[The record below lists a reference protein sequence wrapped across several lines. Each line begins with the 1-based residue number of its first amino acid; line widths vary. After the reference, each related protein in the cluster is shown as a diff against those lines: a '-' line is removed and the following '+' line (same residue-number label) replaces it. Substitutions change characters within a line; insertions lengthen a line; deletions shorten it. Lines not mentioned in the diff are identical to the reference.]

1 MSNKRTKIFGN
12 TRSATRKACA
22 LALAATMSLGVTPLA
37 CAPAAFADTVS
48 GIASASATTAGTS
61 SSASSAL
68 KFMSVSALIDQ
79 AAAQAAASQSVATV
93 AQMDDIASTVIE
105 KAAKAKAEA
114 AAKAKAAKTSKV
126 DKTLKTAKS
135 LIGTPYVYGGSTPA
149 GFDCSGFTMYCYA
162 KAGISLTHNAQA
174 QYNQTKSVSAGD
186 MKKGDLVFF
195 GGSTSSITHVG
206 IYVGNGKYIHS
217 PQTGEY
223 VRIDSLS
230 SRSNFVGATRPVK

>member
-12 TRSATRKACA
+12 VRPSSRKACA
-22 LALAATMSLGVTPLA
+22 LALAATMALGVTPMA
-37 CAPAAFADTVS
+37 IAPAAFADNLGS
-48 GIASASATTAGTS
+48 S
-61 SSASSAL
+61 SSAQNVSDAVSSNL
-68 KFMSVSALIDQ
+68 KFMSVSALIDKTV
-79 AAAQAAASQSVATV
+79 AQTAM
-93 AQMDDIASTVIE
+93 AQMDDIASDVIE
-105 KAAKAKAEA
+105 QAAKAEAEAKAKAKAE
-114 AAKAKAAKTSKV
+114 KASKV
-126 DKTLKTAKS
+126 DKTLKVAKN

-174 QYNQTKSVSAGD
+174 QYNQTKSVSTKD

-195 GGSTSSITHVG
+195 GGSTGNITHVG
-206 IYVGNGKYIHS
+206 IYVGNGKFIHS

>member
-12 TRSATRKACA
+12 VRPSSRKACA
-22 LALAATMSLGVTPLA
+22 LALAATMALGVTPMA
-37 CAPAAFADTVS
+37 IAPAAFADNLGSSSSTQTVS
-48 GIASASATTAGTS
+48 GAVS
-61 SSASSAL
+61 SNL
-68 KFMSVSALIDQ
+68 KFMSVSALIDKTV
-79 AAAQAAASQSVATV
+79 AQTAM
-93 AQMDDIASTVIE
+93 AQMDDIASDVIE
-105 KAAKAKAEA
+105 QAAKAEAEAKAKAKAE
-114 AAKAKAAKTSKV
+114 KASKV
-126 DKTLKTAKS
+126 DKTLKVAKN

-174 QYNQTKSVSAGD
+174 QYNQTKSVSTKD

-195 GGSTSSITHVG
+195 GGSTGSITHVG
-206 IYVGNGKYIHS
+206 IYVGNGKFIHS

>member
-12 TRSATRKACA
+12 VRPSSRKACA
-22 LALAATMSLGVTPLA
+22 LALAATMALGVTPTA
-37 CAPAAFADTVS
+37 IAPAAFADNLGS
-48 GIASASATTAGTS
+48 S
-61 SSASSAL
+61 SSAQNVSGAVSSNL
-68 KFMSVSALIDQ
+68 KFMSVSALIDKTV
-79 AAAQAAASQSVATV
+79 AQTAM
-93 AQMDDIASTVIE
+93 AQMDDIASDVIE
-105 KAAKAKAEA
+105 QAAKAEAEAKAKAKAE
-114 AAKAKAAKTSKV
+114 KASKV
-126 DKTLKTAKS
+126 DKTLKVAKN

-174 QYNQTKSVSAGD
+174 QYNQTKSVSTKD

-195 GGSTSSITHVG
+195 GGSTGNITHVG
-206 IYVGNGKYIHS
+206 IYVGNGKFIHS

>member
-12 TRSATRKACA
+12 VRPSSRKACA
-22 LALAATMSLGVTPLA
+22 LALAATMALGVTPMA
-37 CAPAAFADTVS
+37 IAPAAFADNLGS
-48 GIASASATTAGTS
+48 S
-61 SSASSAL
+61 SSAQNVSGAVSSNL
-68 KFMSVSALIDQ
+68 KFMSVSALIDKTV
-79 AAAQAAASQSVATV
+79 AQTAM
-93 AQMDDIASTVIE
+93 AQMDDIASDVIE
-105 KAAKAKAEA
+105 QATKAETEAKAKAKAE
-114 AAKAKAAKTSKV
+114 KASKV
-126 DKTLKTAKS
+126 DKTLKVAKN

-174 QYNQTKSVSAGD
+174 QYNQTKSVSTKD

-195 GGSTSSITHVG
+195 GGSTGSITHVG
-206 IYVGNGKYIHS
+206 IYVGNGKFIHS

>member
-1 MSNKRTKIFGN
+1 MSG
-12 TRSATRKACA
+12 A
-22 LALAATMSLGVTPLA
+22 
-37 CAPAAFADTVS
+37 VS
-48 GIASASATTAGTS
+48 SN
-61 SSASSAL
+61 L
-68 KFMSVSALIDQ
+68 KFMSVSALIDKTV
-79 AAAQAAASQSVATV
+79 AQTAM
-93 AQMDDIASTVIE
+93 AQMDDIASDVIE
-105 KAAKAKAEA
+105 QAAKAEAEAKAKAKAE
-114 AAKAKAAKTSKV
+114 KASKV
-126 DKTLKTAKS
+126 DKTLKVAKN

-174 QYNQTKSVSAGD
+174 QYNQTKSVSTKD

-195 GGSTSSITHVG
+195 GGSTGSITHVG
-206 IYVGNGKYIHS
+206 IYVGNGKFIHS

>member
-12 TRSATRKACA
+12 VRPSSRKACA
-22 LALAATMSLGVTPLA
+22 LALAATMALGVTPMA
-37 CAPAAFADTVS
+37 IAPAAFADNLGS
-48 GIASASATTAGTS
+48 S
-61 SSASSAL
+61 SSAQNVSGAVSSNL
-68 KFMSVSALIDQ
+68 KFMSVSALIDKTV
-79 AAAQAAASQSVATV
+79 AQTAM
-93 AQMDDIASTVIE
+93 AQMDDIASDVIE
-105 KAAKAKAEA
+105 QATKAETEAKAKAKAE
-114 AAKAKAAKTSKV
+114 KASKV
-126 DKTLKTAKS
+126 DKTLKVAKN

-174 QYNQTKSVSAGD
+174 QYNQTKSVSTKD

-195 GGSTSSITHVG
+195 GGSTGNITHVG
-206 IYVGNGKYIHS
+206 IYVGNGKFIHS

>member
-12 TRSATRKACA
+12 VRPSSRKACA
-22 LALAATMSLGVTPLA
+22 LALAATMALGVTPMA
-37 CAPAAFADTVS
+37 IAPAAFADNLGS
-48 GIASASATTAGTS
+48 S
-61 SSASSAL
+61 SSAQNVSGAVSSNL
-68 KFMSVSALIDQ
+68 KFMSVSALIDKTV
-79 AAAQAAASQSVATV
+79 AQTAM
-93 AQMDDIASTVIE
+93 AQMDDIASDVIE
-105 KAAKAKAEA
+105 QAAKAEAEAKAKAKAE
-114 AAKAKAAKTSKV
+114 KASKV
-126 DKTLKTAKS
+126 DKTLKVAKN

-174 QYNQTKSVSAGD
+174 QYNQTKSVSTKD

-195 GGSTSSITHVG
+195 GGSTGNITHVG
-206 IYVGNGKYIHS
+206 IYVGNGKFIHS

>member
-12 TRSATRKACA
+12 VRPSSRKACA
-22 LALAATMSLGVTPLA
+22 LALAATMALGVTPMA
-37 CAPAAFADTVS
+37 IAPAAFADNLGS
-48 GIASASATTAGTS
+48 S
-61 SSASSAL
+61 SSAQNVSGAVSSNL
-68 KFMSVSALIDQ
+68 KFMSVSALIDKTV
-79 AAAQAAASQSVATV
+79 AQTAM
-93 AQMDDIASTVIE
+93 AQMDDIASDVIE
-105 KAAKAKAEA
+105 QAAKAEAEAKAKAKAE
-114 AAKAKAAKTSKV
+114 KASKV
-126 DKTLKTAKS
+126 DKTLKVAKN

-174 QYNQTKSVSAGD
+174 QYNQTKSVSTKD
-186 MKKGDLVFF
+186 IKKGDLVFF
-195 GGSTSSITHVG
+195 GSGTGSITHVG
-206 IYVGNGKYIHS
+206 IYVGNGKFIHS

>member
-12 TRSATRKACA
+12 VRSSSRKACA
-22 LALAATMSLGVTPLA
+22 LALAATMALGVTPMA
-37 CAPAAFADTVS
+37 IAPAAFADNLGS
-48 GIASASATTAGTS
+48 S
-61 SSASSAL
+61 SSAQNVSGAVSSNL
-68 KFMSVSALIDQ
+68 KFMSVSALIDKTV
-79 AAAQAAASQSVATV
+79 AQTAM
-93 AQMDDIASTVIE
+93 AQMDDIASDVIE
-105 KAAKAKAEA
+105 QAAKAEAEAKAKAKAE
-114 AAKAKAAKTSKV
+114 KASKV
-126 DKTLKTAKS
+126 DKTLKVAKN

-174 QYNQTKSVSAGD
+174 QYNQTKSVSTKD

-195 GGSTSSITHVG
+195 GSGTGSITHVG
-206 IYVGNGKYIHS
+206 IYVGNGKFIHS

>member
-12 TRSATRKACA
+12 VRPSSRKACA
-22 LALAATMSLGVTPLA
+22 LALAATMALGVTPMA
-37 CAPAAFADTVS
+37 IAPAAFADNLGS
-48 GIASASATTAGTS
+48 S
-61 SSASSAL
+61 SSAQNVSGAVSSNL
-68 KFMSVSALIDQ
+68 KFMSVSALIDKTV
-79 AAAQAAASQSVATV
+79 AQTAM
-93 AQMDDIASTVIE
+93 AQMDDIASDVIE
-105 KAAKAKAEA
+105 QAAKAEAEAKAKAKAE
-114 AAKAKAAKTSKV
+114 KASKV
-126 DKTLKTAKS
+126 DKTLKVAKN
-135 LIGTPYVYGGSTPA
+135 LIGTPYVYGGSTPT

-174 QYNQTKSVSAGD
+174 QYNQTKSVSTKD

-195 GGSTSSITHVG
+195 GGSTGNITHVG
-206 IYVGNGKYIHS
+206 IYVGNGKFIHS

>member
-12 TRSATRKACA
+12 VRPSSRKACT
-22 LALAATMSLGVTPLA
+22 LALAATMALGVTPMA
-37 CAPAAFADTVS
+37 IAPTAFADNLGSSSSAQTVS
-48 GIASASATTAGTS
+48 GAVS
-61 SSASSAL
+61 SNL
-68 KFMSVSALIDQ
+68 KFMSVSALIDKTV
-79 AAAQAAASQSVATV
+79 AQTAM
-93 AQMDDIASTVIE
+93 AQMDDIASDVIE
-105 KAAKAKAEA
+105 QAAKAEAEAKAKAKAE
-114 AAKAKAAKTSKV
+114 KASKV
-126 DKTLKTAKS
+126 DKTLKVAKS

-149 GFDCSGFTMYCYA
+149 GFDCSGFTVYCYA

-174 QYNQTKSVSAGD
+174 QYNQTKSVSTKD

-195 GGSTSSITHVG
+195 GGSTGSITHVG
-206 IYVGNGKYIHS
+206 IYVGNGKFIHS

>member
-12 TRSATRKACA
+12 VRPSSRKACA
-22 LALAATMSLGVTPLA
+22 LALAATMALGVTPMA
-37 CAPAAFADTVS
+37 IAPAAFADNLGSSSSAQTVS
-48 GIASASATTAGTS
+48 GAVS
-61 SSASSAL
+61 SNL
-68 KFMSVSALIDQ
+68 KFMSVSALIDKTV
-79 AAAQAAASQSVATV
+79 AQTAM
-93 AQMDDIASTVIE
+93 AQMDDIASDVIE
-105 KAAKAKAEA
+105 QAAKAEAEAKAKAKAE
-114 AAKAKAAKTSKV
+114 KASKV
-126 DKTLKTAKS
+126 DKTLKVAKN

-174 QYNQTKSVSAGD
+174 QYNQTKSVSTKD

-195 GGSTSSITHVG
+195 GGSTGSITHVG
-206 IYVGNGKYIHS
+206 IYVGNGKFIHS

>member
-12 TRSATRKACA
+12 VRPSSRKACA
-22 LALAATMSLGVTPLA
+22 LALAATMALGVTPMA
-37 CAPAAFADTVS
+37 IAPAAFADNLGS
-48 GIASASATTAGTS
+48 S
-61 SSASSAL
+61 SSAQNVSGAVSSNL
-68 KFMSVSALIDQ
+68 KFMSVSALIDKTV
-79 AAAQAAASQSVATV
+79 AQTAM
-93 AQMDDIASTVIE
+93 AQMDDIASDVIE
-105 KAAKAKAEA
+105 QAAKAEAEAKAKAKAE
-114 AAKAKAAKTSKV
+114 KASKV
-126 DKTLKTAKS
+126 DKTLKVAKN

-174 QYNQTKSVSAGD
+174 QYNQTKSVSTKD

-195 GGSTSSITHVG
+195 GSGTGSITHVG
-206 IYVGNGKYIHS
+206 IYVGNGKFIHS

>member
-12 TRSATRKACA
+12 VRPSSRKACA
-22 LALAATMSLGVTPLA
+22 LALAATMALGVTPMA
-37 CAPAAFADTVS
+37 IAPAAFADNLGS
-48 GIASASATTAGTS
+48 S
-61 SSASSAL
+61 SSAQNVSGAVSSNL
-68 KFMSVSALIDQ
+68 KFMSVSALIDKTV
-79 AAAQAAASQSVATV
+79 AQTAM
-93 AQMDDIASTVIE
+93 AQMDDIASDVIE
-105 KAAKAKAEA
+105 QAAKAEAEAKAKAKAE
-114 AAKAKAAKTSKV
+114 KASKV
-126 DKTLKTAKS
+126 DKTLKVAKN

-149 GFDCSGFTMYCYA
+149 GFDCSGFIMYCYA

-174 QYNQTKSVSAGD
+174 QYNQTKSVSTKD

-195 GGSTSSITHVG
+195 GGSTGNITHVG
-206 IYVGNGKYIHS
+206 IYVGNGKFIHS